1 MSVDSPER
9 RRPLMNLAAHASV
22 PTSPDASSPWRPP
35 RAALP
40 LILILW
46 ATLGAAAAQ
55 EILPFSEIKPGMKG
69 IGRTVFSGTR
79 IDDFQVEVI
88 GTLEN
93 IAPHRNLI
101 LVRLSG
107 GPLAETGVL
116 SGMSGSPIYFGN
128 RLAGAVAYTWG
139 FAREPVA
146 GVTPIQEMITIE
158 DKETPAQPGKS
169 RAALP
174 SGSGA
179 SGLRILGTPE
189 ALPGYF
195 ASYLENLVSSSHA
208 DSPLVPLRTPLLFSG
223 FPPGVVDALSPG
235 LVRAGLLPVQGG
247 GSGGKAAPGA
257 AVEPGAGVG
266 IQLVRGDVEIAA
278 VCTVTYR
285 DRDRLL
291 ACGHPLLNLGPT
303 DLVMTSAT
311 VNGLFPSLQESFKFA
326 AAGEEV
332 GAFRQD
338 RSTGVFGYVGKK
350 ARMIPVR
357 LELQAVKGPA
367 VRYAFDIVEDPFLAP
382 YLLYAALNGVLSS
395 SQKDYGA
402 VSLSYKDGSTIRVA
416 GEDEITL
423 QNLFAGDQ
431 AAVYTSGTVAFLTQ
445 ILMNNEYRPV
455 HIDGINLVLGY
466 TDEQRTARLE
476 RAWVSRDR
484 VHAGDTVQVSMSLK
498 PFRGP
503 EVTRQVDLKIPEEA
517 PPGRLLLQVGDGLAL
532 ARADADDDDFAPKDL
547 HQLIWLINHLRSNNT
562 LYAVLTRADNGILY
576 QGQRLPN
583 LPPSIAQVMARPQT
597 RGNYLRLW
605 YRGVAEES
613 IDTGYMMSGYK
624 LLSLDVEE

>member
-1 MSVDSPER
+1 MATV
-9 RRPLMNLAAHASV
+9 LLAF
-22 PTSPDASSPWRPP
+22 
-35 RAALP
+35 
-40 LILILW
+40 W
-46 ATLGAAAAQ
+46 ATLCAATAQ
-55 EILPFSEIKPGMKG
+55 EILPFSEIKTGMKG
-69 IGRTVFSGTR
+69 TGRTVFSGTR
-79 IDDFQVEVI
+79 IDEFQVEVI

-158 DKETPAQPGKS
+158 DKETSAQPGKS

-179 SGLRILGTPE
+179 SGLRLLGTPE
-189 ALPGYF
+189 ALPAYF
-195 ASYLENLVSSSHA
+195 ASYLEGLASQA
-208 DSPLVPLRTPLLFSG
+208 QATSPLVPLRMPLVFSG
-223 FPPGVVDALSPG
+223 FPTNVVDALTPG
-235 LVRAGLLPVQGG
+235 LMRAGLLPVQGG
-247 GSGGKAAPGA
+247 SAGNKAASEA
-257 AVEPGAGVG
+257 RVEPGAGVG
-266 IQLVRGDVEIAA
+266 IKLVRGDVEIAA

-285 DRDRLL
+285 DRDRLI

-303 DLVMTSAT
+303 DLVMTTAT

-350 ARMIPVR
+350 ARVIPVR
-357 LELQAVKGPA
+357 LELQAAKGPA
-367 VRYAFDIVEDPFLAP
+367 TRYAFDIVEDPFLAP

-402 VSLSYKDGSTIRVA
+402 VSLAYKEGSTIRVA
-416 GEDEITL
+416 GEEEITL
-423 QNLFAGDQ
+423 KNLFSGDQ
-431 AAVYTSGTVAFLTQ
+431 AALYTSGTVAFLTQ
-445 ILMNNEYRPV
+445 ILLNNEYHPV
-455 HIDGINLVLGY
+455 HIEGINLILGY
-466 TDEQRTARLE
+466 TDEQRTARLD
-476 RAWVSRDR
+476 RAWLSKDR
-484 VHAGDTVQVSMSLK
+484 ARPGETVQVSMSLK

-503 EVTRQVDLKIPEEA
+503 EVTRQIDLKIPEET

-532 ARADADDDDFAPKDL
+532 ARADVDDDDFAPRDL
-547 HQLIWLINHLRSNNT
+547 RQLIWLINHLRGNNT
-562 LYAVLTRADNGILY
+562 IYAVLTRTDNGIVY

-583 LPPSIAQVMARPQT
+583 LPPSIALVMARPQT

-613 IDTGYMMSGYK
+613 IETGYMMSGYK
-624 LLSLDVEE
+624 LLSLDVED